1 MKGDPVPRAA
11 TDRLEVRLQHDL
23 KARIQR
29 AADLLDVPLSDFVR
43 SAAGSEADRVLLEHT
58 TTVLP
63 AEFFDRLMAALD
75 EPQQP
80 SPALMRAAGRLARV
94 TQR

>member
-1 MKGDPVPRAA
+1 MSRTAI
-11 TDRLEVRLQHDL
+11 DRLEVRLQQEL

-43 SAAGSEADRVLLEHT
+43 SAAGSEADRVLLEHAA
-58 TTVLP
+58 TVVP

-75 EPQQP
+75 EPPDP
-80 SPALMRAAGRLARV
+80 SPALARAAGRLPRI

>member
-1 MKGDPVPRAA
+1 MPRTAV
-11 TDRLEVRLQHDL
+11 DRLEVRLQHEL
-23 KARIQR
+23 KIRIQR

-58 TTVLP
+58 ATVVP

-75 EPQQP
+75 APPDP
-80 SPALMRAAGRLARV
+80 SPALARAAGRLPEI